1 MEEKEIRGLGK
12 KESGEND
19 PVFPEENAM
28 DPGEEMIAAP
38 NSASGTKPF
47 RPDADKTGGRI
58 PGNMPDREEKTV
70 SAPDGGKSSTVF
82 GVPDFVRFAESYPDE
97 QTDTGTMLLSETEK
111 TDTSG
116 EINMDDEEDM
126 TIDPNA
132 TTISSPLEDTDL
144 PADSLS
150 EKDKQP
156 GGQKKNGNCSFD
168 PGMVFAPGGNLDAIR
183 LSDADAEESAF
194 SSFPDM
200 QKDKKKLIS
209 ELAFEQETGEDG
221 SAFNL
226 DAADIFKP
234 GSSEPDFDFVSREDE
249 SEDGPDRFS
258 GMDAETHAG
267 SRTDPQEQE
276 SGLTDNPDEKMQ
288 TGESS
293 LPDSDGD
300 IIGRFLSESDHDKAD
315 PDDPLSIGAAFITG
329 ITETPE
335 ENAEV
340 DLDART
346 IIMSHAEFEEA
357 GLKTKEKTAQDKSGD
372 NPAEE
377 DGDEP
382 FDLSDDLSEI
392 LPEPED
398 KPVVDSD
405 VKEGKNTVLDSFLSE
420 PEDESVFDL
429 DTKNILDETS
439 AFGKPEAGES
449 PDAADNS
456 VFDLDTKNILDE
468 TSDFGKPEAG
478 ESPDATD
485 ESVFDLDTKNILD
498 ETSDFGKPE
507 AGESKDSADESVF
520 DLDTKNI
527 LDETSD
533 FGKPEAGESPD
544 AEDEPILELGAEAVI
559 EAEEEIPVEVGA
571 EAAITES
578 EEENFDPNAETI
590 VASAADILGLASGN
604 LLEPPSETDTAAG
617 DDGLE
622 DLLIRDADEGL
633 PDLDSILDTAKD
645 YALSGDTPDNA
656 KDAETDKNTGDISVE
671 DGLSAMDI
679 LDELGS
685 PEQRKAY
692 GGADNTIGLLDMLNA
707 ESSKQPPEED
717 DFFHV
722 PDMEEK
728 PEPVKRISKPFVTGR
743 MEIKTDKRESRKK
756 YPDRSAETLGEY
768 RITPDKK
775 DTGYAVA
782 HTDESEPVYD
792 SLAGKYYFSL
802 SPAQI
807 ESAIERI
814 INRVFSERI
823 EKVLREVVGKAVEEE
838 MKKFRDGIM
847 EDIAE
852 GDKL

>member
-507 AGESKDSADESVF
+507 AGES
-520 DLDTKNI
+520 
-527 LDETSD
+527 
-533 FGKPEAGESPD
+533 PD